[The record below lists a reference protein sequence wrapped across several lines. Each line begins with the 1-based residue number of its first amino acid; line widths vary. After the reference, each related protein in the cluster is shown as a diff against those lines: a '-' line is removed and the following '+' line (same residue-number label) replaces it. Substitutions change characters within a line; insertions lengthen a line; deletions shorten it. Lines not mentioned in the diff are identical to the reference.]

1 MTPRTALGWR
11 TCEACGHEFRRE
23 ASEVDGRVLWFHYGT
38 EAVGPKGDAALCRC
52 LDCQRWCPPAPKVH
66 SNPERW
72 HPTKIGG
79 SFIYAS
85 VVPRFP
91 VVEGEPAEVDA

>member
-52 LDCQRWCPPAPKVH
+52 LDCQRWCPPALRPAGV
-66 SNPERW
+66 SEAGAIQRYVRRE
-72 HPTKIGG
+72 TDQL
-79 SFIYAS
+79 
-85 VVPRFP
+85 PRFP
-91 VVEGEPAEVDA
+91 AVEGEPVEVPS

>member
-11 TCEACGHEFRRE
+11 TCETCGHEFRRE

-52 LDCQRWCPPAPKVH
+52 LDCQRWCPPAPRTA
-66 SNPERW
+66 NLYGA
-72 HPTKIGG
+72 IDL
-79 SFIYAS
+79 
-85 VVPRFP
+85 PRFP
-91 VVEGEPAEVDA
+91 VVEGEPAEVPS